1 MYHKDYLYRSKYPF
15 FAPKGHYPAYE
26 QCPTDEGKKIRLPI
40 VDLPISIDEIIKDLE
55 AIIITHTHI
64 DHWDDY
70 TAKFIPK
77 YIPIFVQNAADKKL
91 IVIQGLT

>member
-1 MYHKDYLYRSKYPF
+1 MYHKGYLYWSKYF
-15 FAPKGHYPAYE
+15 SSAFLCSKGHYPAYE
-26 QCPTDEGKKIRLPI
+26 QCPIEEGKKIRLPI

-77 YIPIFVQNAADKKL
+77 YIPIFVQMLL
-91 IVIQGLT
+91 IKN